1 MANNITRWQKDDPPN
16 TLLAIDPGARWPKSG
31 VPYAGAAY
39 FQWGELVW
47 AGLVKARGVV
57 APFARPF
64 DLVRAVTHAAG
75 VPQNKSAAGEPLT
88 VLAVEVPR
96 IYVGGK
102 ARPEDI
108 VQLAVI
114 AGAFC
119 GGVDAEF
126 YSCPRPSEWKGTI
139 DGDILCNRVMNRIA
153 NAAERLIVLRAEGGT
168 TSHVQDAFGL
178 GCWVLGRMATGGVV

>member
-1 MANNITRWQKDDPPN
+1 MSNNKTRWVKDDPPN
-16 TLLAIDPGARWPKSG
+16 TLLAIDPGARYPKTG

-47 AGLVKARGVV
+47 AGLVKAKGVA
-57 APFARPF
+57 APFARPN
-64 DLVRAVTHAAG
+64 DLVKRVLSDAKIPRTAYE
-75 VPQNKSAAGEPLT
+75 AGEPLT

-96 IYVGGK
+96 IYKQGV

-108 VQLAVI
+108 VQLATI
-114 AGAFC
+114 AGAFV
-119 GGVDAEF
+119 GGVDAAF

-139 DGDILCNRVMNRIA
+139 DKKILCERVMTIA
-153 NAAERLIVLRAEGGT
+153 NTAERLIMYRAEGGT

-178 GCWVLGRMATGGVV
+178 GLWVLGRMSTGGVV

>member
-16 TLLAIDPGARWPKSG
+16 TLLAIDPGASWPRSG

-75 VPQNKSAAGEPLT
+75 VPRNKSATGEPLT

-108 VQLAVI
+108 VQLSII

>member
-1 MANNITRWQKDDPPN
+1 VANNKTRWEKGDPPN
-16 TLLAIDPGARWPKSG
+16 TLLAIDPGARYPKSG

-47 AGLVKARGVV
+47 AGLVKAPGVTP
-57 APFARPF
+57 PFARANH
-64 DLVRAVTHAAG
+64 LVRRVVESAG
-75 VPQNKSAAGEPLT
+75 IPKTAKDAGEPLT

-96 IYVGGK
+96 VYTHGK

-114 AGAFC
+114 AGAFT
-119 GGVDAEF
+119 GGIDADF

-139 DGDILCNRVMNRIA
+139 DGSILCDRVMNRVA
-153 NAAERLIVLRAEGGT
+153 NTAERLIILRSEGGT

-178 GCWVLGRMATGGVV
+178 GCWVLGRMGTGGVI

>member
-1 MANNITRWQKDDPPN
+1 MANNKTRWTKDDPPN

-31 VPYAGAAY
+31 VPYVGAAY

-47 AGLVKARGVV
+47 SGLVKAAGVV
-57 APFARPF
+57 APFRRPNE
-64 DLVRAVTHAAG
+64 LVQRTLQAAG
-75 VPQNKSAAGEPLT
+75 IPKAKNDPGEPLT

-96 IYVGGK
+96 IYVGGR

-108 VQLAVI
+108 VQLAVV
-114 AGAFC
+114 AGAFI

-139 DGDILCNRVMNRIA
+139 DGNILCDRVMNRVA
-153 NAAERLIVLRAEGGT
+153 NAAERLIVLRSQGGT

-178 GCWVLGRMATGGVV
+178 GCWVLGRMSTGGVV

>member
-1 MANNITRWQKDDPPN
+1 MSNNKTRWTKDDPPN
-16 TLLAIDPGARWPKSG
+16 TLLAIDPGARYPKSG

-47 AGLVKARGVV
+47 AGLVKAHGVCS
-57 APFARPF
+57 PFARPF
-64 DLVRAVTHAAG
+64 DLVRQVAAAAG
-75 VPQNKSAAGEPLT
+75 VPRNSGEQGEPLT

-96 IYVGGK
+96 IYVGGR

-108 VQLAVI
+108 VQLSVI

-119 GGVDAEF
+119 GGIDAEF

-139 DGDILCNRVMNRIA
+139 DGNILCDRVMNNVA
-153 NAAERLIVLRAEGGT
+153 NTAERIIIGRAEGGNT
-168 TSHVQDAFGL
+168 THVQDAFGL

>member
-1 MANNITRWQKDDPPN
+1 MANNKTRWERGDPPN

-47 AGLVKARGVV
+47 AGLVKAQGIV
-57 APFARPF
+57 APFSRANQ
-64 DLVRAVTHAAG
+64 LVRKVLEAAG
-75 VPQNKSAAGEPLT
+75 IPRTAKDSGEPLT

-96 IYVGGK
+96 VYTRGS

-114 AGAFC
+114 AGAFT
-119 GGVDAEF
+119 GGIDAEF

-139 DGDILCNRVMNRIA
+139 DGAILCDRVLNKVA
-153 NAAERLIVLRAEGGT
+153 NAAERMIILRSEGGT

-178 GCWVLGRMATGGVV
+178 GCWVLGRMGTGGVI

>member
-1 MANNITRWQKDDPPN
+1 MSNNKTRWTKDDPPN
-16 TLLAIDPGARWPKSG
+16 TLLAIDPGARYPKSG

-47 AGLVKARGVV
+47 AGLVKAHGTV
-57 APFARPF
+57 APFKRPNE
-64 DLVRAVTHAAG
+64 LVRRVLQAAG
-75 VPQNKSAAGEPLT
+75 IPRTKSDPGEPLT

-96 IYVGGK
+96 VYVGGK

-108 VQLAVI
+108 VQLAVV
-114 AGAFC
+114 AGAFT

-139 DGDILCNRVMNRIA
+139 DGDILCDRVLNRVA
-153 NAAERLIVLRAEGGT
+153 NAAERMIVLRSEGGT
-168 TSHVQDAFGL
+168 TSHVQDAAGL
-178 GCWVLGRMATGGVV
+178 GFWVLGRMATGGVV